1 MPTPER
7 QIKEMIESQLLAD
20 LQYSEDLE
28 SQDRLTKTIL
38 LWEDLEATQV
48 LVTEAVAEIAAVVE
62 VDSGVGTV
70 NVDLVVSVG
79 VIAIVMPVVSVVVIA
94 IVMPVVSEEVVEVIV
109 VASPEVVIVTVKQE
123 VSEAAAEAA
132 KAVETSEAS
141 EQMHQGNEL
150 NLSFIDFPLLT
161 INVYEP

>member
-79 VIAIVMPVVSVVVIA
+79 VIAIVMPVVS
-94 IVMPVVSEEVVEVIV
+94 EEVVEVIV

>member
-48 LVTEAVAEIAAVVE
+48 LVTEAAEEIAVVVE

-70 NVDLVVSVG
+70 NEDQEVSE
-79 VIAIVMPVVSVVVIA
+79 VVIA